1 MKRSF
6 WKRATGAMLLIA
18 MLVTL
23 LAACG
28 GSGGGGGNSGEEDN
42 DLTFLISYEPTAISP
57 GAGTKGVDMSI
68 SNNFYDTL
76 IFEDGEDRTT
86 YVPGIASEWSFSE
99 DGTQLTFTIRD
110 DVQFHDGTTLTVDD
124 VVFSLNYALTQAA
137 NGAVV
142 DVISDVQ
149 ATGDN
154 QVTITMN
161 YPYAPMLAWLAT
173 PGFGII
179 SQAFYEQCE
188 EDGTNFQRVENGT
201 GPYILDTWES
211 GTQLTAHANE
221 NWFYGDVPIESVT
234 WQVAQDSTTA
244 AMMMENGQADAYF
257 SPAASDVQRLDDLEN
272 VDNTWPVSYAT
283 YMIEFN
289 ITKPPFD
296 DPALREAIAYGID
309 REAILQGG
317 RAGVGQV
324 QPCPVAPG
332 FFGYVE
338 DLEVPE
344 YDLEK
349 AKQMLAD
356 AGYPEG
362 SLSVTL
368 RTASD
373 TWYSLPAQ
381 VVQSQFEAMGINCEL
396 EIMENAAYQTS
407 VMNEHDFEVT
417 YYNSQIFINDAD
429 GVLWN
434 EFHTGGVYNTNG
446 VSDPEVD
453 QLLETARQSMDDDV
467 RLDCYRQVI
476 QKIVDNNWSIYTDIG
491 YNSMVYN
498 TDLNGVFPNNAG
510 IYKLSYW
517 SW

>member
-179 SQAFYEQCE
+179 SQAFYEQC
-188 EDGTNFQRVENGT
+188 
-201 GPYILDTWES
+201 
-211 GTQLTAHANE
+211 
-221 NWFYGDVPIESVT
+221 
-234 WQVAQDSTTA
+234 
-244 AMMMENGQADAYF
+244 
-257 SPAASDVQRLDDLEN
+257 
-272 VDNTWPVSYAT
+272 
-283 YMIEFN
+283 
-289 ITKPPFD
+289 
-296 DPALREAIAYGID
+296 
-309 REAILQGG
+309 
-317 RAGVGQV
+317 
-324 QPCPVAPG
+324 
-332 FFGYVE
+332 
-338 DLEVPE
+338 
-344 YDLEK
+344 
-349 AKQMLAD
+349 
-356 AGYPEG
+356 
-362 SLSVTL
+362 
-368 RTASD
+368 
-373 TWYSLPAQ
+373 
-381 VVQSQFEAMGINCEL
+381 
-396 EIMENAAYQTS
+396 
-407 VMNEHDFEVT
+407 
-417 YYNSQIFINDAD
+417 
-429 GVLWN
+429 
-434 EFHTGGVYNTNG
+434 
-446 VSDPEVD
+446 
-453 QLLETARQSMDDDV
+453 
-467 RLDCYRQVI
+467 
-476 QKIVDNNWSIYTDIG
+476 
-491 YNSMVYN
+491 
-498 TDLNGVFPNNAG
+498 
-510 IYKLSYW
+510 
-517 SW
+517 